1 MYYADWLVFYANF
14 SNISAISRCD
24 TILLLHVYTYKFL
37 RNKTYLSIKQSDNII
52 WGNIK
57 KKKKKHVFRTYAI

>member
-14 SNISAISRCD
+14 SNISAISWRD
-24 TILLLHVYTYKFL
+24 KILLLYVYTYKFL

-52 WGNIK
+52 WRNIK
-57 KKKKKHVFRTYAI
+57 KKGKKHVFRTYAI